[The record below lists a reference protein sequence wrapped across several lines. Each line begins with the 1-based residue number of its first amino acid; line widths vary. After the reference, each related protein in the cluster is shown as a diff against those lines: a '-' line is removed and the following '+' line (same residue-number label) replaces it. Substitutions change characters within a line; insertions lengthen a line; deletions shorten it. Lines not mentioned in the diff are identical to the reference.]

1 MFSEIPSP
9 EEFQNKVVLK
19 QASGSANQSNPD
31 VTVVTVCFNP
41 LKDGRKEL
49 FRKNLDSVQ
58 EQVGVTVEH
67 LIIDGASTDG
77 TLDFLASYNNHNQD
91 IRILSQSDSG
101 IYDAMNRGI
110 ALSRGQYIT
119 FLNSDDY
126 YHKNDGLALSVK
138 VLQESG
144 CSFSFAPILPT
155 GSPFLHRLHRNPQKH
170 LHRILLFPTIPHQSM
185 LYRRATLVELGGY
198 DSSYRMGGDHDLTL
212 RLLAAGHKGC
222 FVDKA
227 FVTFASGGFSTQD
240 PNLKLS
246 EKKRR
251 VKRFHQEVFGVDF
264 TDEETETLVRHYRYP
279 RKYLSIYVAS
289 QRKIDQMF
297 VGIPQ
302 GLGQRIV
309 HCFNYWKYY
318 FKCLWGV

>member
-1 MFSEIPSP
+1 MFSDIPSL
-9 EEFQNKVVLK
+9 EKFQGEVILK
-19 QASGSANQSNPD
+19 QASSTANQSIPD

-41 LKDGRKEL
+41 LKDGRREL

-58 EQVGVTVEH
+58 EQEGVTVEH

-77 TLDFLASYNNHNQD
+77 TLDFLASYNNHNHD
-91 IRILSQSDSG
+91 IRILSQPDSG
-101 IYDAMNRGI
+101 IYEAMNRGI

-138 VLQESG
+138 ALQESG

-155 GSPFLHRLHRNPQKH
+155 GSRFLHRLHRHPEQH
-170 LHRILLFPTIPHQSM
+170 LHRIFIFPTIPHQSM
-185 LYRRATLVELGGY
+185 LYRRTTLVEVGGY

-212 RLLAAGHKGC
+212 RLIAAGHIGC

-227 FVTFASGGFSTQD
+227 FVSFASGGFSTQD
-240 PNLKLS
+240 PKLKLS
-246 EKKRR
+246 EKIRR
-251 VKRFHQEVFGVDF
+251 VKRFHQEVFGIELSDK
-264 TDEETETLVRHYRYP
+264 ETEKLVLHNRYP
-279 RKYLSIYVAS
+279 RRYLSVYVAS
-289 QRKIDQMF
+289 QRMIDKTF

-302 GLGQRIV
+302 SLWQRFL

-318 FKCLWGV
+318 LKCLLGV